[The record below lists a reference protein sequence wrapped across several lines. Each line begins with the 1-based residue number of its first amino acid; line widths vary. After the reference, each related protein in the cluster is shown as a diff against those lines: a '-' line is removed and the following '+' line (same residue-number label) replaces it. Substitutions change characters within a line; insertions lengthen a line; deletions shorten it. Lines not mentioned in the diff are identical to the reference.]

1 VGRSKGGSV
10 VAVGLISGTSADG
23 VSAALVRIGPGR
35 SVRVLRH
42 LTEPFNRLE
51 QARILALAEAAA
63 PELSEANAWLGRRF
77 AAAARRVMR
86 GSRPRVIGSHGQT
99 VFHEP
104 GRHTLQIGEPSI
116 IAEETGVDVVAD
128 FRPRDIAAGGQGA
141 PLVPF
146 FDDFI
151 FGGTPR
157 TRALLNVGGIANVT
171 LVGGGRPPVAF
182 DTGPGNGLID
192 AAVRALTRGRE
203 SFDRDGRRARAGRI
217 DVPLLSRLLDHPYFR
232 KRPPK
237 STGREIFGGKF
248 LKARCPRVTVD
259 AIATLTL
266 FTARTVADA
275 IRRFARVFPKEVIV
289 SGGGALNPELM
300 GHLRWLLSPSRV
312 VSSEAFGLP
321 VLAKECAAFALLA
334 ARAIRGLPNTIPS
347 ATGAR
352 HAVVAG
358 KIIPGGGK

>member
-1 VGRSKGGSV
+1 VARSKGGSLL
-10 VAVGLISGTSADG
+10 AVGLMSGTSADG
-23 VSAALVRIGPGR
+23 VSAALVRIGPGQT
-35 SVRVLRH
+35 VRVLRH
-42 LTEPFNRLE
+42 LTESFSRAE
-51 QARILALAEAAA
+51 QARILALAEATA

-99 VFHEP
+99 VFHAP

-146 FDDFI
+146 FDDFV
-151 FGGTPR
+151 FGGTAR

-171 LVGGGRPPVAF
+171 LVGRGRPPVAF
-182 DTGPGNGLID
+182 DTGPGNSLID
-192 AAVRALTRGRE
+192 AAVRTLTRGRE
-203 SFDRDGRRARAGRI
+203 TLDRDGRRALAGRI
-217 DVPLLSRLLDHPYFR
+217 DGPLLSRLLDHPYFR

-237 STGREIFGGKF
+237 STGRELFGGEF
-248 LKARCPRVTVD
+248 LKSRCRRVTVD

-266 FTARTVADA
+266 FTARTIAYA
-275 IRRFARVFPKEVIV
+275 IRQFAPRFPAEVIV
-289 SGGGALNPELM
+289 SGGGTFNPALM
-300 GHLRWLLSPSRV
+300 GHLSWLLQPAWV
-312 VSSEAFGLP
+312 VSSEIYGLP
-321 VLAKECAAFALLA
+321 PLAKEPAAFALLA

-352 HAVVAG
+352 RAVVAG
-358 KIIPGGGK
+358 KIIPGGGR